1 MIKPLKLLVLFVLSH
16 ISSIRHGSPSAAWC
30 LFEKNEFLAGDT
42 LKTVFSIHSGLDLY
56 FDFSVANWISDHL
69 WNRWL
74 HLNLDPIEFCFTWL
88 HSIFHGYVCG
98 SVEWGSDGSKEKS
111 LKKERKKGKWVLK
124 NWLYFSSVPFQD
136 IFIVCPVKFCFD
148 AIQSKDTKPTLFAYL
163 QNKDVLEKWG
173 QFDQSLLSRHSSKSP
188 LSVKT

>member
-1 MIKPLKLLVLFVLSH
+1 MDPLLLLDVCLKRTNFWQETHLKLF
-16 ISSIRHGSPSAAWC
+16 
-30 LFEKNEFLAGDT
+30 
-42 LKTVFSIHSGLDLY
+42 FSIHSGLDLY

-111 LKKERKKGKWVLK
+111 LKKERKKGKKTSGGFWKTDCTLVQYLFRI
-124 NWLYFSSVPFQD
+124 FS
-136 IFIVCPVKFCFD
+136 
-148 AIQSKDTKPTLFAYL
+148 LFA
-163 QNKDVLEKWG
+163 QWS
-173 QFDQSLLSRHSSKSP
+173 FDLMPYKARIQSLLSSLTFRTRMCWRSEDNLTSLNFLLSSKSP
-188 LSVKT
+188 LSANT

>member
-1 MIKPLKLLVLFVLSH
+1 MDPLLLLDVCLKRTNFWQETHLKLF
-16 ISSIRHGSPSAAWC
+16 
-30 LFEKNEFLAGDT
+30 
-42 LKTVFSIHSGLDLY
+42 FSIHSGLDLY

-98 SVEWGSDGSKEKS
+98 LVEWGSDGSKEKS
-111 LKKERKKGKWVLK
+111 LKKERKKRKKDIWWFLK

-136 IFIVCPVKFCFD
+136 IFIVCPVKFWFD
-148 AIQSKDTKPTLFAYL
+148 ALQSKDTKPTLFTYL

-173 QFDQSLLSRHSSKSP
+173 QFDQS
-188 LSVKT
+188 

>member
-16 ISSIRHGSPSAAWC
+16 ISSVRHGSPSAAWC

-111 LKKERKKGKWVLK
+111 LKEERKKGKKTSGGFWKTDCTLVQYLFRIFSLFTQWSFALMPYK
-124 NWLYFSSVPFQD
+124 ARIQNLLYS
-136 IFIVCPVKFCFD
+136 
-148 AIQSKDTKPTLFAYL
+148 LYL

-173 QFDQSLLSRHSSKSP
+173 QFGQS
-188 LSVKT
+188 

>member
-16 ISSIRHGSPSAAWC
+16 ISSIRHGSPSAVWC

-42 LKTVFSIHSGLDLY
+42 LKAVFSIHSGLDLY

-69 WNRWL
+69 WNWWL

-111 LKKERKKGKWVLK
+111 LKKERKKGKKTSGGFWKTDCTLVQYLFRIFSLFTQWSFALMPYK
-124 NWLYFSSVPFQD
+124 ARIQNLLYS
-136 IFIVCPVKFCFD
+136 
-148 AIQSKDTKPTLFAYL
+148 LYL

-173 QFDQSLLSRHSSKSP
+173 QFGQS
-188 LSVKT
+188 